1 VEFYQLILIAS
12 VHKLLIVL
20 LLTLSASIFGRP
32 IDLVRL
38 NNSAKCTSNF
48 RISKP
53 INPFGKIG
61 IQKVYSAYN
70 FVIEL
75 PFFEKIINLLPPEI

>member
-1 VEFYQLILIAS
+1 MKKANKI
-12 VHKLLIVL
+12 LLIVL

-32 IDLVRL
+32 IDFVRL

-61 IQKVYSAYN
+61 IQKAYSACN
-70 FVIEL
+70 FVIKL
-75 PFFEKIINLLPPEI
+75 PFFEKIINSLYIFYQSTGLK